1 MGFSNGIMEGSMA
14 QYRYIMVTGD
24 FYSRIQAKAEVIGKT
39 YIVERIVTA
48 STSSDMAQISATT
61 DSTQVFDIG
70 GSTYHTSLGISFD
83 RPVITSGKK
92 TVAVS
97 EVSVMVLTRDGQ
109 RLPNC

>member
-1 MGFSNGIMEGSMA
+1 MV
-14 QYRYIMVTGD
+14 QYRYIMITGD

-39 YIVERIVTA
+39 NIVEGIVTA
-48 STSSDMAQISATT
+48 STSSDMAQTSAAA

-70 GSTYHTSLGISFD
+70 GCTYHTSLGISFD

-97 EVSVMVLTRDGQ
+97 EVSVIALNCDGQ